1 MAEGEGQG
9 GEGGGVI
16 RAIALAAL
24 ILSPAP
30 AVAQAAAAQQ
40 QPGTIQTARA
50 IVARMQMERTLDPM
64 FQQLMPLMVAN
75 VQNAMQNATDAPA
88 PLKARLATESGRQ
101 QIGAIISEE
110 FTAAFRQR
118 YPDIGDAAAEE
129 YRKAFSEPELLAI
142 LGFYNSPVGAK
153 LLTLQPQLQKT
164 LSEQGRAI
172 GREAGIAAV
181 PKIQARLTALDA
193 PSAK

>member
-1 MAEGEGQG
+1 M
-9 GEGGGVI
+9 I
-16 RAIALAAL
+16 RAIALAVS
-24 ILSPAP
+24 ILSPVP

-40 QPGTIQTARA
+40 QPGTIGTARA
-50 IVARMQMERTLDPM
+50 IVTRMQMERTLDPM

-88 PLKARLATESGRQ
+88 PLKTRLATEAGRQ

-142 LGFYNSPVGAK
+142 LSFYNSPVGAK

-181 PKIQARLTALDA
+181 PKIQARLIALDA